1 MKKKNI
7 KKPVKIGRPRLF
19 KNVLSDIERVH
30 RLRDKRRLINKRVSE
45 LMTDEQKE
53 IIFKEFSY
61 NVDKWQ
67 IAKS

>member
-1 MKKKNI
+1 MKNKN

-19 KNVLSDIERVH
+19 KNVLSDMERVQ
-30 RLRDKRRLINKRVSE
+30 RLRDKRRFINKRVSE

>member
-1 MKKKNI
+1 MKNKD
-7 KKPVKIGRPRLF
+7 KKPVKIGRPLLF
-19 KNVLSDIERVH
+19 KEPLSDIERVH

-67 IAKS
+67 VAKS

>member
-1 MKKKNI
+1 MKNKN
-7 KKPVKIGRPRLF
+7 KKPAKIGRPLLF
-19 KNVLSDIERVH
+19 KKPLSDIERVH

-45 LMTDEQKE
+45 IMTDEQKE

-67 IAKS
+67 VAKS